1 MNLKLFL
8 DIRNRRL
15 VQSAT
20 NSAPFTLPPLFRE
33 DSVTVSI
40 VLLEPTTSI
49 TNPFTLLNVADMT
62 IKFAIGT
69 PAGDVLALA
78 GASWTRNNFAASFT
92 GALPLDT
99 QEMAD
104 AFTDAASL
112 SITRTVEVELTLSGE
127 SATVFQGAITIKSEV
142 ITSEAL
148 PIGELDPPY
157 FLASSATITK
167 QVDGNEITH
176 HIKGLESP
184 TLTAGYSIVVNG
196 AGTAFELVAGGAQ
209 GAQGETGATGAAGAD
224 GADGA
229 DGAAGAAG
237 ATGADGADGADGAA
251 GATGA
256 DGADGADGAAGAT
269 GADGADGA
277 DGATGATGATG
288 AAGADAPTNV
298 PLSGI
303 KTAVYNPII
312 GDVGKFIE
320 LGTGGSITLTAAV
333 FSTGDT
339 FAIFNNTSAG
349 IVCTCSAIATVYLS
363 GTNTDISTFTVGT
376 RGVCT
381 VLFVTATVAVISGS
395 AT

>member
-15 VQSAT
+15 VQSTT
-20 NSAPFTLPPLFRE
+20 NAAPFTLPPLYRE
-33 DSVTVSI
+33 DSLNI
-40 VLLEPTTSI
+40 ALVLLEPTTSI
-49 TNPFTLLNVADMT
+49 TTPFTLLNVADMT
-62 IKFAIGT
+62 LKFAIGT

-78 GASWTRNNFAASFT
+78 GALWTRNNFAASFT
-92 GALPLDT
+92 GALPIDT

-142 ITSEAL
+142 ITSDAL

-184 TLTAGYSIVVNG
+184 TLVAGHSIVVNAG
-196 AGTAFELVAGGAQ
+196 ATAFELVAGGAQ
-209 GAQGETGATGAAGAD
+209 GAQGETGATGATGAAGANGTD
-224 GADGA
+224 GATGA
-229 DGAAGAAG
+229 TGAAG
-237 ATGADGADGADGAA
+237 ATGATGAA
-251 GATGA
+251 GANGT
-256 DGADGADGAAGAT
+256 D
-269 GADGADGA
+269 
-277 DGATGATGATG
+277 GATGATG
-288 AAGADAPTNV
+288 AAGADGAAGATGATGATGEAGASNIPA
-298 PLSGI
+298 SGTKI
-303 KTAVYNPII
+303 SSYTAVI

-320 LGTGGSITLTAAV
+320 LNVGGSIVLPAGVFAA
-333 FSTGDT
+333 GDT

-349 IVCTCSAIATVYLS
+349 IVCTCSEVASVYKS
-363 GTNTDISTFTVGT
+363 GTDADIASFTVST
-376 RGVCT
+376 RGVCN
-381 VLFVTATVAVISGS
+381 VLYTSATVAVISGS
-395 AT
+395 IS

>member
-20 NSAPFTLPPLFRE
+20 NAAPFTLPPLFRE

-142 ITSEAL
+142 ITSDAL
-148 PIGELDPPY
+148 PVGELDPP
-157 FLASSATITK
+157 FTLDDSATINKVVTGT
-167 QVDGNEITH
+167 VITH

-184 TLTAGYSIVVNG
+184 TLVAGYSIVVNAG
-196 AGTAFELVAGGAQ
+196 ATAFELVEGGAQ
-209 GAQGETGATGAAGAD
+209 GAQGETGATGATGAAGADGADGAAGAD

-256 DGADGADGAAGAT
+256 A